1 MYDTVIC
8 DGAFFQKI
16 YLLKKSL
23 VPTSQDLQYYL
34 KVASRIYFR
43 TSTNTNFRFV
53 FLCQHL
59 NFGIQ
64 IPWKAIEMITFQCY
78 KEALSTFI
86 MTAHKSWEEKFK
98 FWQETD

>member
-1 MYDTVIC
+1 M
-8 DGAFFQKI
+8 
-16 YLLKKSL
+16 
-23 VPTSQDLQYYL
+23 PTSQDLQYYL
-34 KVASRIYFR
+34 KVASRIYLR
-43 TSTNTNFRFV
+43 TSTNTNFQFV

-86 MTAHKSWEEKFK
+86 MTAHQGAIMGRKNSNFGRKQIEKLCRYQF
-98 FWQETD
+98 

>member
-1 MYDTVIC
+1 M
-8 DGAFFQKI
+8 
-16 YLLKKSL
+16 
-23 VPTSQDLQYYL
+23 PTSQDIQYYL
-34 KVASRIYFR
+34 KVANHIYFR

-53 FLCQHL
+53 FLRQHL

-86 MTAHKSWEEKFK
+86 MIAHKSWEEKIQILAGNRLK
-98 FWQETD
+98 N

>member
-1 MYDTVIC
+1 M
-8 DGAFFQKI
+8 
-16 YLLKKSL
+16 
-23 VPTSQDLQYYL
+23 PTSQDLQYYL
-34 KVASRIYFR
+34 KVASRIYLR
-43 TSTNTNFRFV
+43 TSTNTNFQFV

-86 MTAHKSWEEKFK
+86 MTAHKSWEEKIQILAGNRLKNYVDISSEISTTF
-98 FWQETD
+98 